1 MSEMKERVQDL
12 LNRLNR
18 DSALRKE
25 VLSLDDEGFF
35 RLLQENGVKKV
46 TPDQAAQILA
56 QIKAAGS
63 DGELSEEELSKV
75 AGGIILRIVG

>member
-56 QIKAAGS
+56 QIKDAGS